1 MRIKKKNGVFAD
13 ILTSVTKYF
22 LILVAVV
29 IAWICLS
36 GIRIVKSGE
45 VAIVLR
51 FGKLVGESYEE
62 QVHEPGLLLAF
73 PYIID
78 EVVTIPTESV
88 MEVTVTTHYTAGT
101 MTTLRNNGY
110 VLTGDQNVAVVSAA
124 VKYVISDPVSYALY
138 INDIDTL
145 INGFVSNAMIDEA
158 AGMSVD
164 ALLTSDKDAYGFAVL
179 SAAQESLD
187 YVGAGVTITTI
198 ELTNVSMPAEVKEI
212 YELVNSA
219 KIDASTR
226 IEEANMY
233 CKKLIPAAEAQ
244 RDTLIAT
251 ANSKYAAAVAEANQ
265 DLAEFWGLLE
275 EYEVNSDVV
284 TTRVYSAKMTE
295 AIAKI
300 GTVRV
305 VEDED
310 TKIFID

>member
-1 MRIKKKNGVFAD
+1 MRTKKKNGVFAD

-22 LILVAVV
+22 LILVAIV

-51 FGKLVGESYEE
+51 FGELVGDTYEE

-78 EVVTIPTESV
+78 EVVMVPTESV
-88 MEVTVTTHYTAGT
+88 MEVKVTTHYTNGV

-110 VLTGDQNVAVVSAA
+110 VLTGDQNVAVVSAT

-138 INDIDTL
+138 VNDMDSL
-145 INGFVSNAMIDEA
+145 INGFVSSSMLDEA
-158 AGMSVD
+158 AGISVD
-164 ALLTSDKDAYGFAVL
+164 DLLTKEKDSYGTAVL
-179 SAAQESLD
+179 NDTQAKLD
-187 YVGAGVTITTI
+187 TVGAGVTITTI
-198 ELTNVSMPAEVKEI
+198 ELTNVRMPAEVKEI
-212 YELVNSA
+212 YDLVNSA
-219 KIDASTR
+219 KVEYSTKLEQAKIYR
-226 IEEANMY
+226 EN
-233 CKKLIPAAEAQ
+233 LIPSAEAQ
-244 RDTLIAT
+244 RNTLISN
-251 ANSKYAAAVAEANQ
+251 ANAKYSSAVAEANQ
-265 DLAEFWGLLE
+265 DLAEFWGLLD
-275 EYEVNSDVV
+275 EYNTNPDVV
-284 TTRVYSAKMTE
+284 TTRIYSAKMAE

-310 TKIFID
+310 TKIFIN